1 MLVMLFWN
9 WTFVLTCD
17 SSYILNTR
25 TVHLVTLSPEVHLSP
40 RFPAAGG
47 LQFPGQR
54 LQQQQA
60 RWRCMADGLVSSG
73 LMLHTDKQNGLAW
86 VELATSPRVQA
97 ESMNIGSMHDQTCME
112 RR

>member
-1 MLVMLFWN
+1 MMLWN
-9 WTFVLTCD
+9 WTLVLTCD
-17 SSYILNTR
+17 GSYILNTR
-25 TVHLVTLSPEVHLSP
+25 TVHLVTLSP
-40 RFPAAGG
+40 RFPAAGC